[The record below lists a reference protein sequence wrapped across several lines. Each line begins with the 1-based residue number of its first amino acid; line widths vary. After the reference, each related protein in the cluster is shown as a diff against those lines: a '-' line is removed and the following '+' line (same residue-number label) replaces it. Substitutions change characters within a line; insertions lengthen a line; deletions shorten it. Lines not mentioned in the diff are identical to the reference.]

1 VTDWCQYKFIN
12 LFFCTRSYAI
22 NTCMDHQHRAL
33 AARSSTTP
41 DLVSVLYMFHANS
54 GSAGPPNAML
64 SVSSSLSLR
73 VIGALDQVD
82 IIL

>member
-1 VTDWCQYKFIN
+1 
-12 LFFCTRSYAI
+12 LFFCSRSYAI
-22 NTCMDHQHRAL
+22 NTWVDHQNRAL
-33 AARSSTTP
+33 AGQSSTTP

-64 SVSSSLSLR
+64 SVSSSSLLR